1 MAQRTEE
8 HKRQHYD
15 NGLPEHQAVLD
26 DIERVARLLRTSR
39 SVLFITGAGISADS
53 GLPTYRGRGGI
64 YDGCTTEDG
73 IPIESALSADTFRK
87 RPEVTWKYIARIESA
102 SRGRTPN
109 RAHEVIAE
117 MEPLFDRVCVLTQ
130 NVDGFHAAA
139 GSTNV
144 IPIHGN
150 LHDLHCTRCSYRT
163 RVPDY
168 SGLELPPSCPSCGAV
183 IRPGVVLFGEQ
194 LPASEVERLLHEL
207 ERGFD
212 IVFSVG
218 TTSVFPYIAQPV
230 MQARARGIPTVE
242 INPETTVLTDVF
254 DFHIAERAAVAL
266 DELWRRYRAGR
277 LPDTKGN

>member
-1 MAQRTEE
+1 VVQRTEK
-8 HKRQHYD
+8 HKRYHYE
-15 NGLPEHQAVLD
+15 NTLPEREQFSD
-26 DIERVARLLRTSR
+26 DTERVARLLRTCR

-53 GLPTYRGRGGI
+53 GLPTYRGAGGI
-64 YDGCTTEDG
+64 YDGSTTEDG
-73 IPIESALSADTFRK
+73 IPIESALSVDTFRK
-87 RPEVTWKYIARIESA
+87 RPGVTWKYIARIEAA

-109 RAHEVIAE
+109 RAHEVIAA

-150 LHDLHCTRCSYRT
+150 LHDLRCTSCSYRT
-163 RVPDY
+163 SVPDY
-168 SGLELPPSCPSCGAV
+168 AGLELPPTCPSCGAM

-194 LPASEVERLLHEL
+194 LAASEVERLVHEL
-207 ERGFD
+207 ELGFD

-230 MQARARGIPTVE
+230 LQAKSRGVPTVE
-242 INPETTVLTDVF
+242 INPEETVLTGVF
-254 DFHIAERAAVAL
+254 DVHIAGRAANVL
-266 DELWRRYRAGR
+266 DDLWRRYRAGHR
-277 LPDTKGN
+277 PDTKGS